1 MLFPT
6 EGDIA
11 TYLQQVGIKELA
23 KLFKL
28 VHKLRYPI
36 MLVGIWKTDVWK
48 SSIQVQPWGKWLTHD
63 RHVWKF

>member
-36 MLVGIWKTDVWK
+36 MLVGI
-48 SSIQVQPWGKWLTHD
+48 
-63 RHVWKF
+63 